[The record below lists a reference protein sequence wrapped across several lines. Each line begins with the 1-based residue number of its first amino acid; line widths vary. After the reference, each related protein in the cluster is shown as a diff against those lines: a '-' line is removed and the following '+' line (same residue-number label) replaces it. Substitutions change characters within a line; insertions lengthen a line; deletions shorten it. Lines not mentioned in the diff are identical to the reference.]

1 MTENGHRRTE
11 NALLRTIDFIARR
24 GYALA
29 SLTGAP
35 MRSLFLLAVAAA
47 PCVAQ
52 MQNKPIVIHADRVLD
67 GRGKVIPGASVVV
80 EGDKI
85 TKVDPSGDVAAT
97 YDLKGYT
104 LLPGLID
111 AHSHLTW
118 YFNRQGRFHQ
128 GNDGDTPV
136 KSMLS
141 TAANAYATL
150 IAGITTIQSPGS
162 AEDKDLR
169 EWIANGQVPGPRVI
183 TSLSPLSQARMSPDT
198 LRAIVRR
205 RKAEGADVI
214 KVFASGSIRDGGEQ
228 TMSDEQLRAICGEAK
243 TLGIRTMV
251 HAHSAASIKA
261 SVLAGCDQIEHG
273 VFADDG
279 TLKLMAERHVYF
291 DPQIC
296 LVFTNY
302 LDNRAKY
309 EGIGNYNEAGFA
321 AMQKAIPIA
330 TEMFKRAIK
339 TPGLKVIFGTDA
351 VAGAHGRNVEE
362 LVCRVQAGGQS
373 PIDAITSATAFG
385 AEALRMDKQ
394 IGAIAPGLQA
404 DLIAVQGDPTKDIT
418 ALRRVMFVMKG
429 GRVYKNDRH

>member
-1 MTENGHRRTE
+1 
-11 NALLRTIDFIARR
+11 
-24 GYALA
+24 
-29 SLTGAP
+29 

-67 GRGKVIPGASVVV
+67 GRGKVLPGASVVV

-136 KSMLS
+136 QSMLS

-150 IAGITTIQSPGS
+150 MAGITTIQSPGS
-162 AEDKDLR
+162 PEDKDLR

-183 TSLSPLSQARMSPDT
+183 TSLGPLSQARMSPDT

-228 TMSDEQLRAICGEAK
+228 TMTDEQLRAICGEAK

-273 VFADDG
+273 VFADAE

-373 PIDAITSATAFG
+373 PIDAITSATALG

-429 GRVYKNDRH
+429 GRVYKNDRP

>member
-1 MTENGHRRTE
+1 
-11 NALLRTIDFIARR
+11 
-24 GYALA
+24 
-29 SLTGAP
+29 
-35 MRSLFLLAVAAA
+35 MRSLFLLAIAAA

-80 EGDKI
+80 EGNKI
-85 TKVDPSGDVAAT
+85 TKIDPSGDIAAT

-136 KSMLS
+136 QSMLS

-150 IAGITTIQSPGS
+150 MAGITTIQSPGS

-273 VFADDG
+273 VFADDE

-373 PIDAITSATAFG
+373 PIDAITSATALG

-429 GRVYKNDRH
+429 GKVFKNERH

>member
-1 MTENGHRRTE
+1 MYT
-11 NALLRTIDFIARR
+11 LIDFIPRR
-24 GYALA
+24 SYALA
-29 SLTGAP
+29 SLTGAT
-35 MRSLFLLAVAAA
+35 MRSLFLLAVVAA

-85 TKVDPSGDVAAT
+85 TKVDPSGDLPAT

-136 KSMLS
+136 QSMLS
-141 TAANAYATL
+141 AAANAYETL
-150 IAGITTIQSPGS
+150 MAGVTTIQSPGS
-162 AEDKDLR
+162 PEDKDLR
-169 EWIANGQVPGPRVI
+169 EWIANGHVPGPRVI
-183 TSLSPLSQARMSPDT
+183 TSLSALSQARMSPDT
-198 LRAIVRR
+198 LRALVGR

-214 KVFASGSIRDGGEQ
+214 KVFASGSIRDGGQQ
-228 TMSDEQLRAICGEAK
+228 TMNDDQLKAICGEAK
-243 TLGIRTMV
+243 TLGMRTMV

-273 VFADDG
+273 VFADDE

-362 LVCRVQAGGQS
+362 LVCRVQAAGQS
-373 PIDAITSATAFG
+373 PIDAITSATSLG
-385 AEALRMDKQ
+385 AEALRMEKQ

-429 GRVYKNDRH
+429 GKVYKNDRQ